1 MQSYYGFARPILN
14 KHVKRTRR
22 QCGLRVAWL
31 PWHQITL
38 CLVSRPIPISTSHR
52 RWEKLAN
59 LRRNFKNLPQLY
71 DLYVCLRQCN
81 STGSTSPGHSVHNCF
96 SSCHLIST
104 KLLFN
109 RKKSRS
115 QVLGSVDLEMCVW
128 ASEHGFGFSATPLAE
143 ILSHDRCTNLFQ
155 MGPAQLNGTQLP
167 HIAPGCCQKSCPG
180 AQLDSG
186 GILSPCSFLPVR
198 KKHSGALTP
207 GWIYRFY
214 ALYLHKLLKDFSN
227 N

>member
-1 MQSYYGFARPILN
+1 MLHDFRDTKSPCASSVDQSRYLHRTDGGKSSRISGEISRIFLSCMICMSAYANATQQDRP
-14 KHVKRTRR
+14 
-22 QCGLRVAWL
+22 
-31 PWHQITL
+31 HQ
-38 CLVSRPIPISTSHR
+38 
-52 RWEKLAN
+52 A
-59 LRRNFKNLPQLY
+59 
-71 DLYVCLRQCN
+71 
-81 STGSTSPGHSVHNCF
+81 HSVHNCF

-198 KKHSGALTP
+198 K
-207 GWIYRFY
+207 
-214 ALYLHKLLKDFSN
+214 
-227 N
+227 